1 MEPLSPKLSWL
12 PLVQRTKKMF
22 SSIKSLLSNRRTG
35 YLLTGIL
42 LIIFL
47 FFFVLAPILSV
58 FSQSF
63 LSSTSDFTFLN
74 YQNMFHEKE
83 TLEAI
88 GNSLLLGL
96 AVTGISVLIA
106 IPEAYILAKTRLRK
120 LWWLDI
126 VMMIPFMVP
135 PYINSMGW
143 MLFMQRNGI
152 LYRIFPVLRPLST
165 TFYSF
170 FGMAWIMAMHT
181 SPFLMTILKSAFL
194 SFPKSLDDASDVY
207 IKKQRK
213 KFTKVYWPIL
223 LPNFSIG
230 AFLVFV
236 KALSEYGTPAT
247 FGSKINMK
255 VFTTLITEKMQVA
268 PIDFPMASS
277 LASLLV
283 TICMILWVIQML
295 IISKKT
301 YALKDEGDSKY
312 SKSVLKCVFS
322 SLFLLIVFFLSAF
335 IPLFTIIISSFKK
348 VMYKNLSAEGNFTLE
363 NYSIAFSEDSG
374 FSTGFKAIGNSFLIA
389 FLSSLIILIIGLV
402 IVIFS
407 YKHKKTILGKNI
419 EFLGTLPQ
427 MIPNIVTGIGMI
439 MFFNTIYK
447 AFPVYRTIFMLIIGY
462 SVVFLPSMISYIKNS
477 ILQMP
482 YSMIEAGEI
491 YSRNSININLRIVL
505 PQALKGAF
513 YGFIMTLIISL
524 RELVMAK
531 LLQPPAFYTIS
542 LFIDN
547 QFEQGNQQAAM
558 AVAVVSVF
566 ITLALLIP
574 LEYITMKKKRKD
586 SL

>member
-1 MEPLSPKLSWL
+1 M
-12 PLVQRTKKMF
+12 
-22 SSIKSLLSNRRTG
+22 
-35 YLLTGIL
+35 
-42 LIIFL
+42 FL
-47 FFFVLAPILSV
+47 FFFVVAPIIAV

-63 LSSTSDFTFLN
+63 LSSTGDFTFLN
-74 YQNMFHEKE
+74 YQNMFQQQE
-83 TLEAI
+83 TLQAI

-96 AVTGISVLIA
+96 AVTGLSILIA
-106 IPEAYILAKTRLRK
+106 VPEAYILSKTRLRK

-152 LYRIFPVLRPLST
+152 LYRIFPALRPLST
-165 TFYSF
+165 AFYSF

-181 SPFLMTILKSAFL
+181 SPFLMTMLKNAFL

-207 IKKQRK
+207 VRNQGK
-213 KFTKVYWPIL
+213 KFMRVYAPIL
-223 LPNFSIG
+223 LPNFAIG

-247 FGSKINMK
+247 FGPKINMM

-268 PIDFPMASS
+268 PIDFSMASA

-283 TICMILWVIQML
+283 TICMLLWVVQM
-295 IISKKT
+295 IVTSKKT
-301 YALKDEGDSKY
+301 YALKDEGESKY
-312 SKSVLKCVFS
+312 SKSILQMVFGIIFLVL
-322 SLFLLIVFFLSAF
+322 VFFLSAF

-363 NYSIAFSEDSG
+363 NYKIAFSEDTG
-374 FSTGFKAIGNSFLIA
+374 FSTGFAAIGNSFLIA
-389 FLSSLIILIIGLV
+389 GISSLIILVIGLV
-402 IVIFS
+402 IAIYSYRHRKTVI
-407 YKHKKTILGKNI
+407 GKAT
-419 EFLGTLPQ
+419 EFVGMLPQ

-439 MFFNTIYK
+439 MFFNAIYK
-447 AFPVYRTIFMLIIGY
+447 AFPVYRTVFMLIIGY

-477 ILQMP
+477 LLQMP
-482 YSMIEAGEI
+482 HSMIEAGEV
-491 YSRNSININLRIVL
+491 YSRNSLNINLWIVL

-513 YGFIMTLIISL
+513 YGFAMTLIVAL

-574 LEYITMKKKRKD
+574 LEYITMRKKRRGRA
-586 SL
+586 